1 MIIYGGTGNGYSAK
15 VTKTN
20 RLNTSARTA
29 SRLYYA
35 SVDDGRAFTWTGI
48 SADVAAA
55 LGGMYLTNTSQ
66 VRQLHITK
74 MYLYADVPTQF
85 KIWCPATYVAPD
97 GTSVVGVNLNRTSAN
112 VAEATC
118 TVNETNNAF
127 AAAQVICTVRGN
139 ELTSDQ
145 FGQWVDF
152 EGALVLGY
160 HDAVEVELVADTAAF
175 EITIFGYFD
184 DND

>member
-1 MIIYGGTGNGYSAK
+1 MIILGGTGNGYAAE
-15 VTKTN
+15 VTKSN
-20 RLNTSARTA
+20 RLNVSSRTA

-35 SVDDGRAFTWTGI
+35 SEDDGLAFSWTGI

-55 LGGMYLTNTSQ
+55 FGGMYLANTSQ
-66 VRQLHITK
+66 VRKLYISK

-85 KIWCPATYVAPD
+85 KIWCPATYTAPD
-97 GTSVVGVNLNRTSAN
+97 GTSVVGVNLNRTSAH

-127 AAAQVICTVRGN
+127 AAAQVVCTVRNN
-139 ELTSDQ
+139 ETTGDE

-152 EGALVLGY
+152 ESALILGY
-160 HDAVEVELVADTAAF
+160 HDSVEVELVADTAAF
-175 EITIFGYFD
+175 EITIFGCFHE
-184 DND
+184 